1 MVLFPGAADQRAG
14 AERML
19 RLIRMVELIK
29 ALEESERV
37 RLNQTKNQTKTQT
50 GGACRAR
57 VAGQLLVR

>member
-1 MVLFPGAADQRAG
+1 MVLFPGAADQRVD

-37 RLNQTKNQTKTQT
+37 RLNQTKNLTKTRT
-50 GGACRAR
+50 GGACRAW